1 MAFPDT
7 MSVNARGTETQNQ
20 IPQDTSLG
28 ESHGAKL
35 RPRSLC
41 EVRAAMRDLHRL
53 LSGYSSVV
61 PPDPIPNSEVK
72 RARADG
78 SVA

>member
-1 MAFPDT
+1 
-7 MSVNARGTETQNQ
+7 MSLERENKPCYVPTLCKPKARY
-20 IPQDTSLG
+20 
-28 ESHGAKL
+28 
-35 RPRSLC
+35 
-41 EVRAAMRDLHRL
+41 RDLRFNRL
-53 LSGYSSVV
+53 PGGYSSVV

>member
-1 MAFPDT
+1 M
-7 MSVNARGTETQNQ
+7 Q
-20 IPQDTSLG
+20 
-28 ESHGAKL
+28 AKPL
-35 RPRSLC
+35 H
-41 EVRAAMRDLHRL
+41 RDLRFNRL
-53 LSGYSSVV
+53 PGGYSSVV

>member
-1 MAFPDT
+1 MRAD
-7 MSVNARGTETQNQ
+7 
-20 IPQDTSLG
+20 L
-28 ESHGAKL
+28 L
-35 RPRSLC
+35 RPKTLC
-41 EVRAAMRDLHRL
+41 RFAAAMREPLRFPG
-53 LSGYSSVV
+53 GYSSVV

>member
-1 MAFPDT
+1 MRLDHITPRFFG
-7 MSVNARGTETQNQ
+7 VFTETQRNFS
-20 IPQDTSLG
+20 TSIARVREHTLLRPNLM
-28 ESHGAKL
+28 L
-35 RPRSLC
+35 RPRSQ
-41 EVRAAMRDLHRL
+41 RDAKRL
-53 LSGYSSVV
+53 LSDYSSVV

>member
-1 MAFPDT
+1 
-7 MSVNARGTETQNQ
+7 
-20 IPQDTSLG
+20 
-28 ESHGAKL
+28 
-35 RPRSLC
+35 
-41 EVRAAMRDLHRL
+41 MRDAKRL
-53 LSGYSSVV
+53 LSDYSSVV

>member
-1 MAFPDT
+1 MTRHRWKTKPCYVPT
-7 MSVNARGTETQNQ
+7 
-20 IPQDTSLG
+20 
-28 ESHGAKL
+28 
-35 RPRSLC
+35 LC
-41 EVRAAMRDLHRL
+41 SSWRTPVRLELNRL
-53 LSGYSSVV
+53 PGGYSSVV

>member
-1 MAFPDT
+1 
-7 MSVNARGTETQNQ
+7 
-20 IPQDTSLG
+20 
-28 ESHGAKL
+28 
-35 RPRSLC
+35 LC
-41 EVRAAMRDLHRL
+41 FNRL
-53 LSGYSSVV
+53 PGGYSSVV